1 MKEKLD
7 FFKTFCE
14 KNGIDLEN
22 VAYVGN
28 DLNDLDCM
36 ENVGLS
42 ICPSDSNKDVKNSA
56 DIVLEN
62 KGGDGAIRELCD
74 LIIKKW

>member
-1 MKEKLD
+1 
-7 FFKTFCE
+7 
-14 KNGIDLEN
+14 
-22 VAYVGN
+22 
-28 DLNDLDCM
+28 M

-42 ICPSDSNKDVKNSA
+42 ICPSDSFKDVKNSA
-56 DIVLEN
+56 DVVLEN